1 MVLVFWLSC
10 AFVAYV
16 YAGYPALLVL
26 WARLAPRHA
35 TATTARLAPPV
46 SIVIAARNEAARLA
60 ARLDNLLHLDY
71 PSPRQIIVVSDGST
85 DDTLAVLSRY
95 GRSIDVINRP
105 PGGKA
110 SALNAGVAVAKH
122 DVLVFCDARQTFR
135 VDALRE
141 LTAPFRDPSI
151 AAVTGELILEC
162 ERPETRARA
171 ARPGPPERPEEH
183 LRDSAR
189 DDRAI
194 AEGVGM
200 YWRYEK
206 ALRRLESRVGST
218 VGATGAVYALRRAS
232 WRRLPD
238 DTILDDVLAPMRCVL
253 DGSRVIFNE
262 RAVAYEHQA
271 LDTHAEMRRKVRT
284 LAGNWQILV
293 FEPRLLI
300 PWRNPVWLQ
309 YVSHK
314 IGRLLVP
321 YALIAA
327 MISSIELAARSN
339 VYGGALILQ
348 CVLYL
353 LGVYGAW
360 SSRRRQSLLARA
372 ARLAYAFVVMNA
384 SAVAGLAAFSLRRR
398 VWR

>member
-1 MVLVFWLSC
+1 MVPVFWLSC

-16 YAGYPALLVL
+16 YAGYPVLLIL

-35 TATTARLAPPV
+35 AAATTARLVPPV

-60 ARLDNLLHLDY
+60 ARLDNLLRLDY

-95 GRSIDVINRP
+95 GRSIDLIDRP
-105 PGGKA
+105 AGGKA

-122 DVLVFCDARQTFR
+122 DVLVLCDARQTFK

-141 LTAPFRDPSI
+141 LTAPFADPSI
-151 AAVTGELILEC
+151 AAVTGELLLEC
-162 ERPETRARA
+162 EGPETGA
-171 ARPGPPERPEEH
+171 ATGRQ
-183 LRDSAR
+183 RDTAA
-189 DDRAI
+189 DDCAI

-218 VGATGAVYALRRAS
+218 LGATGAVYALRRAA

-271 LDTHAEMRRKVRT
+271 LDTHTEMRRKVRT
-284 LAGNWQILV
+284 LAGNWQILAL
-293 FEPRLLI
+293 EPRLMI

-314 IGRLLVP
+314 VGRLLVP
-321 YALIAA
+321 YALVAA
-327 MISSIELAARSN
+327 MASSIALASRSI
-339 VYGGALILQ
+339 VYSGALILQ

-353 LGVYGAW
+353 LGAYGAW
-360 SSRRRQSLLARA
+360 SARRRQSLLARA

>member
-26 WARLAPRHA
+26 WARLAPRNA

-46 SIVIAARNEAARLA
+46 SIVIAARNEAARHA
-60 ARLDNLLHLDY
+60 ARLDNQLRLDY

-110 SALNAGVAVAKH
+110 AALNAGVAVAKH

-162 ERPETRARA
+162 ERPETR
-171 ARPGPPERPEEH
+171 
-183 LRDSAR
+183 DC
-189 DDRAI
+189 AI
-194 AEGVGM
+194 AEGVGL

-218 VGATGAVYALRRAS
+218 LGATGAVYALRRAA

-253 DGSRVIFNE
+253 DGARVIFNE

-293 FEPRLLI
+293 LEPRLLI

-321 YALIAA
+321 YALVAA
-327 MISSIELAARSN
+327 MASSIGLAARST
-339 VYGGALILQ
+339 VYSGALVLQ
-348 CVLYL
+348 CALYL

>member
-1 MVLVFWLSC
+1 MALVFWISC

-16 YAGYPALLVL
+16 YAGYPVLLIL
-26 WARLAPRHA
+26 WARLAPRRA
-35 TATTARLAPPV
+35 ADATTARLAPPV
-46 SIVIAARNEAARLA
+46 SIVIAARNEAPRLA
-60 ARLDNLLHLDY
+60 ARLDNLLRLDY
-71 PSPRQIIVVSDGST
+71 PSQRQIIVVSDGST

-95 GRSIDVINRP
+95 GRSIDVVVRP
-105 PGGKA
+105 PGGKP
-110 SALNAGVAVAKH
+110 SALNAGVALAKH
-122 DVLVFCDARQTFR
+122 EVLVFCDARQTFKA
-135 VDALRE
+135 DALRE
-141 LTAPFRDPSI
+141 LTAPFADPSI

-162 ERPETRARA
+162 EVRETRAE
-171 ARPGPPERPEEH
+171 PGRRRDCA
-183 LRDSAR
+183 RDSAR
-189 DDRAI
+189 DDCAI

-218 VGATGAVYALRRAS
+218 LGATGAVYAMRRTA

-238 DTILDDVLAPMRCVL
+238 DAILDDVLAPMRCVL

-271 LDTHAEMRRKVRT
+271 LDTRAEMRRKVRT
-284 LAGNWQILV
+284 LAGNWQILAL
-293 FEPRLLI
+293 EPRLLV

-321 YALIAA
+321 YALVAA
-327 MISSIELAARSN
+327 MALSIALAARSI
-339 VYGGALILQ
+339 VYAVALILQ

-353 LGVYGAW
+353 LGLYGAW
-360 SSRRRQSLLARA
+360 SARRRQDLLARA

-384 SAVAGLAAFSLRRR
+384 SAVAGFAAFSLRRR